1 MTAYNHSSG
10 YTYGTDDV
18 PTSPLTLEDLRQ
30 IEPPHTSSPVTQSCS
45 HEQNPSWRHT
55 LWKWSTRGAEFWLKR
70 RIWQHIPRTRTG
82 SRTPSTRRRQS
93 RASPSGSSTCA
104 RASVTRR
111 GWTTST

>member
-1 MTAYNHSSG
+1 MTAYDHSSG
-10 YTYGTDDV
+10 YTYGTDAV

-30 IEPPHTSSPVTQSCS
+30 IEAAAHVQPGDAELLSRAEPILAPHAM
-45 HEQNPSWRHT
+45 E
-55 LWKWSTRGAEFWLKR
+55 WSTRGAEFWLKR

-82 SRTPSTRRRQS
+82 SQTPSTRRPRS

-104 RASVTRR
+104 RASGTRR